1 MVEFKNKKILVYG
14 FGRSGKSCLNY
25 LKKDNIVKIYA
36 CKAQTNSSNN
46 AKAKASPK
54 ESVPPSQF

>member
-25 LKKDNIVKIYA
+25 LKKDNIVKIYDD
-36 CKAQTNSSNN
+36 KL
-46 AKAKASPK
+46 KKLPK
-54 ESVPPSQF
+54 KFKISRFQIKKNKV